1 MARTTK
7 DKIGLFDEKVAAI
20 KKAGGVDAIKKIH
33 ASGRLT
39 ARERLDILF
48 DKNTFEELDCFVEHR
63 CTNFGMNRLNLP
75 CDGVITG
82 YGKINGRIVFAFAQD
97 FSVMGGTLGE
107 MHANKIVKCIDK
119 AISAGCPVVGLND
132 SGGARIQEG
141 IEGLVGYGKIF
152 YRNIQA
158 SGVVPQIAAIMGPSA
173 GGAVYSPALMD
184 FVYMVKKDYA
194 QMFITGPQVMKAT
207 TGEDVNPIELG
218 GAAAHSEKSGNAHFV
233 ASDDVECLNQIKT
246 LIGYLPS
253 NFKELPPV
261 IPCSDAIDRRD
272 EGLNAIV
279 PDSSKKPYDMKKVIR
294 LVVDNAEF
302 YESQKYFA
310 RNIITCFARMN
321 GSTVGI
327 IANQPTCLAGCL
339 DINASDKAARFIRF
353 CDCFNIPLLTFVD
366 VPGYLP
372 GMQQEYGG
380 IIRHGAKMLYVYP
393 EATVPK
399 ITIVIRKAYGGAYI
413 GMCSGEGGPDIVLA
427 WPTAEVAVMGSA
439 GAANIIFR
447 KDNDDMKQKKIEEY
461 IDNFSTP
468 YQGARRGM
476 IDHIIEPRNTRPKII
491 HSLEMLK
498 GKYERPSVRKH
509 GNIPL

>member
-7 DKIGLFDEKVAAI
+7 EKIALFHEKGARV
-20 KKAGGVDAIKKIH
+20 KKAGGAAAVEKIH
-33 ASGRLT
+33 VSGRLT
-39 ARERLDILF
+39 ARERLEILF
-48 DKNTFEELDCFVEHR
+48 DKDTFEELDCFVEHR
-63 CTNFGMNRLNLP
+63 CSNFGMDKMTLP
-75 CDGVITG
+75 GDGVITG
-82 YGKINGRIVFAFAQD
+82 YGKISGRMVFAFAQD
-97 FSVMGGTLGE
+97 FSIMGGTLGE
-107 MHANKIVKCIDK
+107 SHAAKIVKCIEK
-119 AISAGCPVVGLND
+119 ATSAGCPVIGLND

-152 YRNIQA
+152 YRNIRA

-184 FVYMVKKDYA
+184 FIYMVKKDYA

-207 TGEDVNPIELG
+207 TGEEVSPIELG
-218 GAAAHSEKSGNAHFV
+218 GAVAHSEKSGNAHFV
-233 ASDDVECLNQIKT
+233 ASEDVDCLNQIKN
-246 LIGYLPS
+246 LLSYLPS

-261 IPCSDAIDRRD
+261 IPCSDNVDRSED
-272 EGLNAIV
+272 ELNTIV
-279 PDSSKKPYDMKKVIR
+279 PDNNNKPYDMKKVIR
-294 LVVDNAEF
+294 LIVDNGEF

-327 IANQPTCLAGCL
+327 IANQPQFLAGCL

-372 GMQQEYGG
+372 GIQQEYGG

-399 ITIVIRKAYGGAYI
+399 VTIVIRKAYGGAYI

-427 WPTAEVAVMGSA
+427 WPTAQVAVMGVA

-447 KDNDDMKQKKIEEY
+447 KDSDEVKQKNITEY

-468 YQGARRGM
+468 YQGAKRGM
-476 IDHIIEPRNTRPKII
+476 IDHIIEPKDTRSKII
-491 HSLEMLK
+491 RSLEMLK
-498 GKYERPSVRKH
+498 GKYERPLIKKH